1 MKSILDQIKA
11 VKEDAKQAVDE
22 MLQLRQEL
30 DEFEEYNPYPADK
43 PFEERCAYCEKR
55 LAMSDKA
62 DAALARANS
71 KVIHFW
77 ELLGVNPV
85 KFRRYDGE
93 THVKET
99 FYGLVRY
106 SEEMEY
112 QLKRVVETYNE
123 YHHKN

>member
-1 MKSILDQIKA
+1 MKSILNQIAAAKA
-11 VKEDAKQAVDE
+11 DAKAALDE
-22 MLQLRQEL
+22 ALKLSQEL
-30 DEFEEYNPYPADK
+30 DEFEEANPYPASA
-43 PFEERCAYCEKR
+43 PLEERCAYSTKR
-55 LAMSDKA
+55 LAMSDKSDKA
-62 DAALARANS
+62 TEKAKR
-71 KVIHFW
+71 KIIHFG

-106 SEEMEY
+106 CEEMEY

-123 YHHKN
+123 YHH